1 MMKTTP
7 FDSNR
12 PGSQEISWCPGC
24 GDFAILASI
33 KETLTA
39 LQRTP
44 QQTAIISGIGQA
56 GKFPH
61 YIHSNG
67 FHTLHG
73 RAIPI
78 ATGVKTANPQLTVL
92 AVGGDGD
99 MYAEGGNH
107 FLHALRRN
115 PNITV
120 VIHNNQIYGLT
131 KGQGS
136 PTSLQ
141 GMKTTT
147 QPRGVSAEPLNA
159 MAIAIAQNG
168 SFVARSFIGE
178 KGLTVDLLRQAIEHN
193 GLSIVEIFQPCVTF
207 NKLNTYAWYK
217 QHCRLIDNHDPTD
230 QAAALALALETEQ
243 YPIGLLYRS
252 AVKKTFE
259 EQLPSYCTDD
269 TPLWQRGV
277 NRSALQQLLET
288 KK

>member
-1 MMKTTP
+1 MKNNP
-7 FDSNR
+7 FDSSR

-24 GDFAILASI
+24 GDFAILDAL
-33 KETLTA
+33 KETLAA
-39 LQRTP
+39 LQLTP

-56 GKFPH
+56 GKLPH
-61 YIHSNG
+61 YINSNG

-78 ATGVKTANPQLTVL
+78 ATGVKAANPELTVL

-107 FLHALRRN
+107 FLHVLRRN

-147 QPRGVSAEPLNA
+147 QPRGVSEEPLNG
-159 MAIAIAQNG
+159 MAIAIAQNA
-168 SFVARSFIGE
+168 SFVARSFAGDKE
-178 KGLTVDLLRQAIEHN
+178 LTVDLLRQAIEHN
-193 GLSIVEIFQPCVTF
+193 GLAIVEIFQPCVTF

-217 QHCRLIDNHDPTD
+217 KHCRRIEDHDATD
-230 QAAALALALETEQ
+230 QTAALALALETKQ
-243 YPIGLLYRS
+243 YPIGVLYRS
-252 AVKKTFE
+252 GDKKTFE
-259 EQLPSYCTDD
+259 EQLPSYLSDNS
-269 TPLWQRGV
+269 PLWQRAV
-277 NRSALQQLLET
+277 DRAALQQLLDS